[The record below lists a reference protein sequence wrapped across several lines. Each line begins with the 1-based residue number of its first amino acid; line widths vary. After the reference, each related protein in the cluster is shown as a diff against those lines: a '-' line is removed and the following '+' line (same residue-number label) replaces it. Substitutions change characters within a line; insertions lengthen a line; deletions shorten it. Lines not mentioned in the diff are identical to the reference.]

1 MAEAPNRNV
10 PWLGGWVIA
19 AGMGLVAFGVAK
31 VIGQFDWTPAVAIG
45 GVVFLIAGLVTGMP
59 WGASS
64 APAAPRAAA
73 PQPAPAVAT
82 PAASAAPAAAPAP
95 KPEAAAADPVVA
107 APAAAPAATP
117 VALMAAPEKVAEA
130 APAKAPAARAKAAK
144 APAAKAKAPA
154 EKAKAPAKPKV
165 AKPKGPVILTA
176 PRGGKA
182 DDLKVIEGIGPAME
196 KLVNGFGVFH
206 YDQIAGWTDAD
217 VAVFDAK
224 MDRFKGRITRDKW
237 VAQAK
242 IIVSEGLE
250 RFLERARTNDY

>member
-1 MAEAPNRNV
+1 MAEAPNRNA

-19 AGMGLVAFGVAK
+19 AGMGLVAFGVAR
-31 VIGQFDWTPAVAIG
+31 VVGHFGWTPAVAIG
-45 GVVFLIAGLVTGMP
+45 AVVFLIAGLVMGMP
-59 WGASS
+59 WGASTAS
-64 APAAPRAAA
+64 RAAA
-73 PQPAPAVAT
+73 PQPAPSVAT
-82 PAASAAPAAAPAP
+82 PAASVAPAAAPAP
-95 KPEAAAADPVVA
+95 KAEAAAADPVVT
-107 APAAAPAATP
+107 APAAAPAAAP
-117 VALMAAPEKVAEA
+117 VALMAAPAEVAEA
-130 APAKAPAARAKAAK
+130 APARAPATKAKVSKASTAKTKAPV
-144 APAAKAKAPA
+144 
-154 EKAKAPAKPKV
+154 EKAKAPAKPKA

-217 VAVFDAK
+217 VAAFDAR

-250 RFLERARTNDY
+250 RFQERARTNDY

>member
-1 MAEAPNRNV
+1 MAEAPNRNA

-19 AGMGLVAFGVAK
+19 AGMGLVAFGVAR
-31 VIGQFDWTPAVAIG
+31 VVGHFGWTPAVAIG
-45 GVVFLIAGLVTGMP
+45 AVVFLIAGLVMGMP
-59 WGASS
+59 WGASTAS
-64 APAAPRAAA
+64 RAAA
-73 PQPAPAVAT
+73 PQPAPSVAT
-82 PAASAAPAAAPAP
+82 PAASVAPAAVPAP
-95 KPEAAAADPVVA
+95 KAEAAAADPVVA
-107 APAAAPAATP
+107 APAAAP
-117 VALMAAPEKVAEA
+117 VALMAAPDKVESAEA
-130 APAKAPAARAKAAK
+130 APTAKARK

-154 EKAKAPAKPKV
+154 ATAKSPVEKAKAPAKPKA

-182 DDLKVIEGIGPAME
+182 DDLKVIEGIGPALE

-217 VAVFDAK
+217 VAAFDAR

-250 RFLERARTNDY
+250 RFQERARTNDY